1 MLSVFSSGIFHK
13 GDTMNRKSFFSSIAI
28 ALLAIVSMVGLSV
41 VSSVDHMA
49 HAASYTVIHVV
60 EHYNNN
66 VIIDLGPKGDSMGDL
81 NPFADPIYDA
91 TNKKQVGY
99 ESGSCIRTIVGKLY
113 ECNWTVFLKNGQIS
127 VEGPNY
133 DNRADSV
140 LAITGGTG
148 IYHNARGELKA
159 HARNKAATVADYV
172 FYLS

>member
-1 MLSVFSSGIFHK
+1 
-13 GDTMNRKSFFSSIAI
+13 MNRKSFFSTIAI
-28 ALLAIVSMVGLSV
+28 ALLAIVFMVGLSV
-41 VSSVDHMA
+41 VSSADHIA
-49 HAASYTVIHVV
+49 HAASYTVIHVI

-81 NPFADPIYDA
+81 NPFADPIYNA

-113 ECNWTVFLKNGQIS
+113 ECNWTVFLKGGQIS
-127 VEGPNY
+127 VEGPSY
-133 DNRADSV
+133 DNSANSV

-148 IYHNARGELKA
+148 IYRDARGQLNV
-159 HARNKAATVADYV
+159 HARNKAATEADYV